1 MSFEEL
7 LEEASMDVQEAANSC
22 SCGEHQQ
29 LMGAF
34 EAVEGDCV
42 VAAAAG
48 IVAALLSCK
57 CDRSRGLLLEALD
70 VVAQLGDS
78 PGEEE
83 QLLRLWTAGV
93 GSAGQ
98 EQSAAALAVCVDT
111 GGLADEDLSLGSSG
125 SLVSGRVQEAGM
137 GDLFC
142 VDPGPADSAVAAGWC
157 EWAVGSELES
167 LAKKVG
173 SALVSGSSEPINQI
187 QAYDEEKVGNG
198 GFSAAAAA
206 AAVAAATDSVSAA
219 AAAAA
224 APPPAPTD
232 LPVEMPAPAPAPVP
246 APAPAQMDAGDLAP
260 GLVRA
265 GA

>member
-1 MSFEEL
+1 
-7 LEEASMDVQEAANSC
+7 MDVQEAANSC

-29 LMGAF
+29 LMDAF
-34 EAVEGDCV
+34 DAIEGDCV

-57 CDRSRGLLLEALD
+57 CDWSRGLLLEALD

-142 VDPGPADSAVAAGWC
+142 VDPGPADSAVAAGLG

-167 LAKKVG
+167 LAEKVG

-206 AAVAAATDSVSAA
+206 AATESVSAA
-219 AAAAA
+219 QQHQQ
-224 APPPAPTD
+224 TC
-232 LPVEMPAPAPAPVP
+232 
-246 APAPAQMDAGDLAP
+246 QW
-260 GLVRA
+260 RCQH
-265 GA
+265 